1 MHMCVHDKINGQ
13 LCLQNP
19 DKLKCSRRKKKQKTK
34 ILARH
39 SKYHSIINVYD
50 EAVARPSEVNVHML
64 QRET

>member
-1 MHMCVHDKINGQ
+1 MFQK
-13 LCLQNP
+13 
-19 DKLKCSRRKKKQKTK
+19 KKKQKTK

-64 QRET
+64 ERET

>member
-1 MHMCVHDKINGQ
+1 MDSFASKIPIN
-13 LCLQNP
+13 LNVP
-19 DKLKCSRRKKKQKTK
+19 EEKKKQKTK